1 MYKKD
6 VKKFWNNLSN
16 VSDFGNKEPAKFLF
30 NYFSGLS
37 EKKNIKVLDIGCGGG
52 RNTVML
58 IKLGFDVF
66 SCDLHEE
73 MVNFTKKRVEKL
85 SIKKKAEVIISSML
99 HLSYPDKEF
108 DYVVSNGVFHNA
120 SSLQE
125 LNTTVKEAS
134 RVLKNNGE
142 LLLNMFSAQVI
153 DSNLCCFDKF
163 VYITPQKLPMI
174 LATKEY
180 IEDIL
185 IKNNLYLIGEIKETE
200 VLISTG
206 RRSVLRGV
214 FKKIDD

>member
-6 VKKFWNNLSN
+6 VKNFWNNLNN

-30 NYFSGLS
+30 NYFSRLS
-37 EKKNIKVLDIGCGGG
+37 EKKNKKVLDIGCGGG

-73 MVNFTKKRVEKL
+73 MVNFTKKRVKKL
-85 SIKKKAEVIISSML
+85 SNKKTAEVIISSML
-99 HLSYPDKEF
+99 SLSYSNKEF

-125 LNTTVKEAS
+125 LNTAVGEAS
-134 RVLKNNGE
+134 RVLKNHGE
-142 LLLNMFSAQVI
+142 LILNMFSAQII
-153 DSNLCCFDKF
+153 DSNLCCLDKF

-180 IEDIL
+180 LEDVL
-185 IKNNLYLIGEIKETE
+185 IKNNLYLIGEIKEAE